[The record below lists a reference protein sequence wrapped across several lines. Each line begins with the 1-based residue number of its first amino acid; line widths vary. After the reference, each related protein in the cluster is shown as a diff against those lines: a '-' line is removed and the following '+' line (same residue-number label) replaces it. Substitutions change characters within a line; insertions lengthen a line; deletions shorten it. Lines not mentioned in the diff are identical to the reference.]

1 MPERLLSR
9 WHVATGMVALAMTV
23 AVAGAQS
30 PRSAPATRTQARK
43 SATVSDSAVAL
54 RTMAASGRLDD
65 LRWPDFSDY
74 RVHVENF
81 YRASD
86 YAPAWVQDG
95 QPSTRAGEVV
105 AVLRRAD
112 REGLNPEDYDGPRW
126 EKRFAQLAGT
136 HTPQDETRFDVALT
150 VCAMRYIS
158 DIRIGRINPK
168 HFQFG
173 FDIEHKKLDLP
184 SFLRQLLSDETD
196 VETELTGI
204 EPPFA
209 GYKATRAALL
219 RYEELAKQDDGER
232 LPPPPGIL
240 FQGGQYDAMPMM
252 IRRLRLVGDLPE
264 SVDVPADMKFY
275 DERLVE
281 PVKHFQARHGL
292 TPNGWV
298 TQDTIDALNVPLKER
313 VEELR
318 LTLERYRWLRYDFPQ
333 PPVVVNLPE
342 YRLRA
347 FDQGGRVGL
356 AMNVNVGD
364 AYDFQTPVFE
374 NSIRYLVFRPYWN
387 VPPQIL
393 RNEVIPDIVED
404 RDYVQDNDMQV
415 TTLAGEVVTGGSVL
429 QQLRAGKLVVRQ
441 KPGPENALGLLKIIF
456 PNEHH
461 VYLHDTPESVDM
473 FSKDE
478 RALSH
483 GCIHLQKPAEMAAWL
498 LRDKPEWNL
507 ERVEEAMHKGRDNFT
522 VNLTAPVPILIVYGT
537 AIAEEDGDVHF
548 YRDIYGH
555 DATLEKALAK
565 GYPYPK

>member
-1 MPERLLSR
+1 
-9 WHVATGMVALAMTV
+9 
-23 AVAGAQS
+23 
-30 PRSAPATRTQARK
+30 
-43 SATVSDSAVAL
+43 
-54 RTMAASGRLDD
+54 MAASGRLDD

-86 YAPAWVQDG
+86 YALAWVQDG
-95 QPSTRAGEVV
+95 QPSKRAGEVV
-105 AVLRRAD
+105 AVLLRAD
-112 REGLNPEDYDGPRW
+112 REGLNAEDYDGPRW
-126 EKRFAQLAGT
+126 ERRFAQLAEP
-136 HTPQDETRFDVALT
+136 HTPQDEARFDVALT

-184 SFLRQLLSDETD
+184 SFLRQLLSEQTD

-219 RYEELAKQDDGER
+219 RYEELAKQDDGEQ

-252 IRRLRLVGDLPE
+252 VRRLRLVGDLPE

-347 FDQGGRVGL
+347 FERGGRAGL
-356 AMNVNVGD
+356 MMNVNVGD

-393 RNEVIPDIVED
+393 RNEVIPDVVED

-415 TTLAGEVVTGGSVL
+415 TTLAGDVVTSGSISDSVL
-429 QQLRAGKLVVRQ
+429 QQLRAGKLMVRQ

-473 FSKDE
+473 FSKDQ

-498 LRDKPEWNL
+498 LRDKPEWTL

-537 AIAEEDGDVHF
+537 AIAEENGDVHF

-555 DATLEKALAK
+555 DASLKKALAK